1 MEWTAGSDAAGGRD
15 DKAATTQ
22 SWAADPATLHRVMA
36 ALLTQLGGALP
47 VVAGHEPPGRPG
59 DYLERRTFTPL
70 RHVRGPGGADER
82 P

>member
-1 MEWTAGSDAAGGRD
+1 MEWTAGGDASGCRA
-15 DKAATTQ
+15 DKAATQ
-22 SWAADPATLHRVMA
+22 GCWAADPATLRRVMA

-70 RHVRGPGGADER
+70 RHVRGPGDGR
-82 P
+82 